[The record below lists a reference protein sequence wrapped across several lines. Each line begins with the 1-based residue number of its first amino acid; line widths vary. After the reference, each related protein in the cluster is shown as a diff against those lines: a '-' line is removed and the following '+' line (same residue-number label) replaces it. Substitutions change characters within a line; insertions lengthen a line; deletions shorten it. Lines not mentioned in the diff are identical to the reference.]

1 MPIFTFEEYYN
12 LIPDET
18 KTFIKKL
25 LSYLYNED
33 YVKIS
38 SGTTL
43 YNEKDIFIYKCIYSY
58 KRIDELHANI
68 LQSLSYHEY
77 DSLESSNIG
86 NSTMSSL
93 FSKYYSLFTPL
104 PNKESY
110 QLLTPEDIITSNIR
124 NLPSYKNSDIF
135 DCIYKTPEDFLSE
148 LNKHSNEKREQ
159 ILRELKLK
167 FNKNFN
173 INIINYYEAVGKIFV
188 ELSKTKYF
196 KKIDHTSE
204 DLINLSLLLGLYN
217 YNHIS
222 QGNFNEREVI
232 VNYLTSLGVTQ
243 PNIEQVIG
251 YNLEHNAGDPT
262 IILNYYFKDI
272 YPKNISR
279 ENITITDII
288 SRLFTSSYNNALTI
302 KQLLSELNLT
312 TNNVKDLESIVKT
325 KKDELSSTSLDDL
338 LKNLIPNVISYL
350 KRINR
355 IYTYLNTKLNTID
368 KNLISTKEDIILL
381 SILLS
386 SYEFNNS
393 YSEFLNDKGL
403 TIDKI
408 LELIKLP
415 KLDEYRKEL
424 GSVNPSDKD
433 ITNFTS
439 LITNGINY
447 HKAKESITV
456 ESIILNTT
464 DKSRTRSTLIH
475 KLFKNITNESLDDDF
490 ASQIEKH
497 LNNKNDRRK
506 KILSEN
512 LLENISID
520 VYNYLRILSS
530 YYQIL
535 KSKGLDQKDLEQ
547 LSIIYAAS
555 RYDNELEDYLT
566 SIGMDRS
573 SLSNAI
579 GISFNYQ
586 DKPFDIDIINSYYK
600 EYIFDRDPEEITVHT
615 IFENAFK
622 KELTNSL
629 FLRRILDKFHKVPED
644 FLNIDSKLSEY
655 NKKLKQEE
663 EQNKIDTL
671 LNQCDDYI
679 KKLFNDILRIHEY
692 LLTNISKLNLIK
704 NEDDIE
710 ELSILIALFL
720 NDEEYIPF
728 FIHNGVTLDELL
740 SRINLNRNILNEIK
754 SIKPNYKLIFKYEK
768 YIGRSYELTLNRLIE
783 KLFNENIN
791 DSQILE
797 TITSLTGNN
806 YSYLVEEVS
815 NKKNRELTPEQGIK
829 ILSKEEVVPIQES
842 TYGYISEYGT
852 SISKHSK
859 YISDALNKLIF
870 NDSLEKSIESIN
882 SLLGE
887 ISYDEAITNPKKPSF
902 FSKLFD
908 IPEEPKVVKKYNP
921 TKVGELQEL
930 VDQNILILQQELKG
944 YEFIKKYIEI
954 YLLKLSE
961 YLKRLKEY
969 SLSLDE
975 QPSIY
980 DTDDILEFTQ
990 LLNEQSSR
998 EIIKNKI
1005 NTFETI
1011 ILLMK
1016 QELITVH
1023 RSIINHFIT
1032 INSLQT
1038 SKSAILPLIATE
1050 VAVNI
1055 GHKTES
1061 NALELTSNLIG
1072 LFQNVI
1078 NKNIEATKTNLELLN
1093 STNLS
1098 EDALASINQ
1107 EISLYLESLNR
1118 SNKVLELNPPT
1129 DDEPTLKKS

>member
-12 LIPDET
+12 LIPGET
-18 KTFIKKL
+18 KTFVNKL
-25 LSYLYNED
+25 LSLLYHD
-33 YVKIS
+33 DSIKIS
-38 SGTTL
+38 SSSTL
-43 YNEKDIFIYKCIYSY
+43 FLEIDKFIYKAIYAY
-58 KRIDELHANI
+58 KRTNEINANLLH
-68 LQSLSYHEY
+68 SLSYNEY
-77 DSLESSNIG
+77 DSLESTNIG
-86 NSTMSSL
+86 NSTMSNL
-93 FSKYYSLFTPL
+93 FSKYYKYFMPL
-104 PNKESY
+104 PNKEDY
-110 QLLTPEDIITSNIR
+110 MLLTPEDIIT
-124 NLPSYKNSDIF
+124 KNTNNNFIDITDVF
-135 DCIYKTPEDFLSE
+135 DCIDSTTREFLNALIKQSNQKKE
-148 LNKHSNEKREQ
+148 ILLN
-159 ILRELKLK
+159 ELKLK
-167 FNKNFN
+167 FNKNLN
-173 INIINYYEAVGKIFV
+173 INIINYYESVGRIFI
-188 ELSKTKYF
+188 ELSKNSKYLR
-196 KKIDHTSE
+196 KIDHTKE
-204 DLINLSLLLGLYN
+204 DIINLSLLLGLFN
-217 YNHIS
+217 YNHVS
-222 QGNFNEREVI
+222 QDNFNEREAI
-232 VNYLTSLGVTQ
+232 INYLKLMGLTQ
-243 PNIEQVIG
+243 ERIEEVLN
-251 YNLEHNAGDPT
+251 YNLEYNGDNPT
-262 IILNYYFKDI
+262 IVLNYYFTDI

-288 SRLFTSSYNNALTI
+288 NKLFTTGYNNSLTI
-302 KQLLSELNLT
+302 KKLLSELNISSI
-312 TNNVKDLESIVKT
+312 TNLDSIIRETKEEQFGNSLE
-325 KKDELSSTSLDDL
+325 EL

-350 KRINR
+350 NRLNR
-355 IYTYLNTKLNTID
+355 IYTYINTKINTLD
-368 KNLISTKEDIILL
+368 NNLISTKEDIILL
-381 SILLS
+381 SVLLS
-386 SYEFNNS
+386 SYEFKNEYND
-393 YSEFLNDKGL
+393 FLVDKGL

-415 KLDEYRKEL
+415 KLEEYKKEL
-424 GSVNPSDKD
+424 NSVNPSPKS
-433 ITNFTS
+433 ITVFTS
-439 LITNGINY
+439 LINNGINY
-447 HKAKESITV
+447 RKAKESITV
-456 ESIILNTT
+456 DSIVLNTT
-464 DKSRTRSTLIH
+464 DKSRTKSTLIH
-475 KLFKNITNESLDDDF
+475 KLYKNITNETLDDDF
-490 ASQIEKH
+490 TKQIETNTK
-497 LNNKNDRRK
+497 NKNDKRK
-506 KILSEN
+506 KELAES

-520 VYNYLRILSS
+520 VYNFLKVLSS

-535 KSKGLDQKDLEQ
+535 ETKGLDQKDLEQ
-547 LSIIYAAS
+547 FSIIYATS
-555 RYDNELEDYLT
+555 RYDNIIGEYLS
-566 SIGMDRS
+566 SIGMSRT
-573 SLSNAI
+573 SLTNAL

-586 DKPFDIDIINSYYK
+586 DKTFDIDIIDKYFKN
-600 EYIFDRDPEEITVHT
+600 YIFDRKPEEITVHT

-629 FLRRILDKFHKVPED
+629 LLRKILNDYNTKPED
-644 FLNIDSKLSEY
+644 FLNIDSKLHAY
-655 NKKLKQEE
+655 TKKKEQQEE
-663 EQNKIDTL
+663 QDKINKL
-671 LNQCDDYI
+671 LNNCDDYI

-728 FIHNGVTLDELL
+728 FIHNGITLDELL
-740 SRINLNRNILNEIK
+740 SRINLNRNILNDIK
-754 SIKPNYKLIFKYEK
+754 SIKPNNRLLFKYEK
-768 YIGRSYELTLNRLIE
+768 YINRYNYLTLNKLIE
-783 KLFNENIN
+783 GLFNEDIN
-791 DSQILE
+791 PSQILE
-797 TITSLTGNN
+797 IITSQTGNN

-829 ILSKEEVVPIQES
+829 ILSKEVVVPIEES

-870 NDSLEKSIESIN
+870 NDSLEKSIDSIN

-887 ISYDEAITNPKKPSF
+887 ISYNETITSPKKQSF
-902 FSKLFD
+902 FSRIFD
-908 IPEEPKVVKKYNP
+908 LQEEPKVVKKYNP

-954 YLLKLSE
+954 YLLKLDE
-961 YLKRLKEY
+961 YLKRLQEY

-975 QPSIY
+975 QQITLDSN
-980 DTDDILEFTQ
+980 DIIEFTK

-998 EIIKNKI
+998 EIIRNKI

-1011 ILLMK
+1011 IILMK

-1061 NALELTSNLIG
+1061 NALELTSNLIA

-1078 NKNIEATKTNLELLN
+1078 NKNIEATRTNLELIN

-1098 EDALASINQ
+1098 EDTLASINK
-1107 EISLYLESLNR
+1107 EICLYLESLNR

-1129 DDEPTLKKS
+1129 DDEPTLKKN